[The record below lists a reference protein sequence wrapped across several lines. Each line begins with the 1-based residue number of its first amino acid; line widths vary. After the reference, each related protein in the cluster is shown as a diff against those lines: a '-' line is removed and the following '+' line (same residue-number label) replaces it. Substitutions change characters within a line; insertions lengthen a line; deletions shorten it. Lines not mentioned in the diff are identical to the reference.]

1 VVDDIRPL
9 RARSAEDRAR
19 VVDLVPPPP
28 VVAHLVKQTRESRF
42 AGTEEFRGRNR
53 SRGAL
58 LSFHLREPEGG
69 FEGKG
74 HLDILSSE
82 GQVLRRLTFEPSAG
96 LHRMVWDLRRHGER
110 GARTSGRL
118 IELTGGPEVVA
129 GRYRVRVAV
138 GEDEDEAPLDVL
150 PDPRLE
156 AGEDELRARHDLLA
170 RHAALSARLD
180 ADLAQLD
187 RVKEDLSWLEAR
199 ARSAKDP
206 EADEGAPHPQQALL
220 DALEDHRKQIDALL
234 DRAREPRGLRGIH
247 ESDRIQDR
255 LGTIRWHVG
264 SSYRAP
270 RPAELAL
277 LQRVEDECA
286 ALHAELEQL
295 IGEPLE
301 ALRRQA
307 SEAGVGPLEG
317 LDR

>member
-1 VVDDIRPL
+1 
-9 RARSAEDRAR
+9 
-19 VVDLVPPPP
+19 
-28 VVAHLVKQTRESRF
+28 
-42 AGTEEFRGRNR
+42 
-53 SRGAL
+53 
-58 LSFHLREPEGG
+58 
-69 FEGKG
+69 
-74 HLDILSSE
+74 
-82 GQVLRRLTFEPSAG
+82 
-96 LHRMVWDLRRHGER
+96 
-110 GARTSGRL
+110 
-118 IELTGGPEVVA
+118 
-129 GRYRVRVAV
+129 
-138 GEDEDEAPLDVL
+138 VL
-150 PDPRLE
+150 PDPRLG